1 MISKI
6 SKGGDHAGVFRY
18 VLQPAKQVTLIYS
31 NVNGNHLDR
40 AIRSANPVNSQN
52 FKSILAELNTAFSQ
66 LKQLAPRIKQNVVHI
81 SIGFNPKDGELPHNI
96 KAAVGFHLLDRLGY
110 SNSPKMVCNH
120 HRNDPGH
127 DRIHDHDHIHLVAS
141 TIDYNC
147 RRISDSHD
155 FARAR
160 ELMRTLEKE
169 YDLTPFLFREERELQ
184 QEKETCIV
192 RPRLEIIT
200 PSYDR
205 TPAYQGMER

>member
-6 SKGGDHAGVFRY
+6 SKGGDHVGVFRY
-18 VLQPAKQVTLIYS
+18 VLQPAKQVTVIYS

-40 AIRSANPVNSQN
+40 AIRSGDPVNSQN
-52 FKSILAELNTAFSQ
+52 FKSILNELNAPFSK
-66 LKQLAPRIKQNVVHI
+66 LKQLAPRITQNVVHI
-81 SIGFNPKDGELPHNI
+81 SVGFDPKDGEVSQEI
-96 KAAVGFHLLDRLGY
+96 KSAIGFQLLDRLGY
-110 SNSPKMVCNH
+110 SNCPKIVCNH

-160 ELMRTLEKE
+160 ELMRTLEQE
-169 YDLTPFLFREERELQ
+169 YNLTPFLFREERELQ

-192 RPRLEIIT
+192 RPHVEIT
-200 PSYDR
+200 TLTHDR
-205 TPAYQGMER
+205 SPAYQGMER